1 MENAYIKSNK
11 FIMNNTIAALIL
23 TYNEE
28 KHIARCINSLKDVCE
43 EIFVIDSF
51 SKDRT
56 VEIAKE
62 LGAKVYQHPFE
73 NQARQFNWAIN
84 NCPITS
90 DWIWR
95 VDADEY
101 VEPSLAKEVV
111 ASLPDVSLDVNGIYV
126 NKKIVFMGRPL
137 LHGGWYPAQ
146 QIKIIR
152 KGYGASEDKWMD
164 EHLIIFSGRTI
175 SIDGDQTDENLND
188 LSWWT
193 QKHNNYSNRESI
205 NMLLMEYGMD
215 DQNKEVQPKFWGTG
229 AERKRWLKMKYVK
242 APLFLRPFINFFIRY
257 ILKVGFLDGR
267 QGFIWHFLQGF
278 WYRFLVDAKIYEIK
292 KQFNFDD
299 TQIKSYLIKNY
310 LNS

>member
-1 MENAYIKSNK
+1 MHHNS
-11 FIMNNTIAALIL
+11 IAALIL

-28 KHIARCINSLKDVCE
+28 KHITRCINSLKDVCE

-51 SKDRT
+51 SKDKT
-56 VEIAKE
+56 VEISKI

-73 NQARQFNWAIN
+73 NQARQFNWAIK

-101 VEPSLAKEVV
+101 IEPALAEKVV
-111 ASLPDVSLDVNGIYV
+111 ISLPHVSLDVNGIYV
-126 NKKIVFMGRPL
+126 NKKIVFMGRSL

-146 QIKIIR
+146 QLKIIR
-152 KGYGASEDKWMD
+152 KGYGTSEDKWMD
-164 EHLIIFSGRTI
+164 EHLIIFSGTTI

-193 QKHNNYSNRESI
+193 QKHNNYSNREAV
-205 NMLLMEYGMD
+205 NMLLMEYGMNN
-215 DQNKEVQPKFWGTG
+215 QGEEVASKLFGTD
-229 AERKRWLKMKYVK
+229 AERKRWLKMKYVR

-257 ILKVGFLDGR
+257 ILKAGFLDGK

-292 KQFNFDD
+292 KQFDFDD
-299 TQIKSYLIKNY
+299 ERIKQYLIENY
-310 LNS
+310 LTK

>member
-1 MENAYIKSNK
+1 MLKNDLERNG
-11 FIMNNTIAALIL
+11 NNSITALIL

-28 KHIARCINSLKDVCE
+28 KHIVRCINSLKGICE

-62 LGAKVYQHPFE
+62 LGAKVYHHPFE

-101 VEPSLAKEVV
+101 VEPSLVKKVV
-111 ASLPDVSLDVNGIYV
+111 ASLQDVSLDVNGIYV

-164 EHLIIFSGRTI
+164 EHLIIFSGTTI

-193 QKHNNYSNRESI
+193 QKHNNYSNREAI

-257 ILKVGFLDGR
+257 ILKAGFLDGK

-292 KQFNFDD
+292 KQFCFDNKK
-299 TQIKSYLIKNY
+299 IKKYLEENY
-310 LNS
+310 LKG

>member
-1 MENAYIKSNK
+1 MH
-11 FIMNNTIAALIL
+11 NNSIAALIL

-28 KHIARCINSLKDVCE
+28 KHITRCINSLKDVCE

-51 SKDRT
+51 SKDKT
-56 VEIAKE
+56 VEISKI

-84 NCPITS
+84 NCPTTS

-101 VEPSLAKEVV
+101 IEPALAKKVV
-111 ASLPDVSLDVNGIYV
+111 TFLPHVSPDVNGIYV

-164 EHLIIFSGRTI
+164 EHLIIFSGTTI

-193 QKHNNYSNRESI
+193 QKHNNYSNREAV

-215 DQNKEVQPKFWGTG
+215 KQGEEVASKFFGTD
-229 AERKRWLKMKYVK
+229 AERKRWLKMKYVR

-257 ILKVGFLDGR
+257 ILKAGFLDGK

-292 KQFNFDD
+292 KQFSFNDEK
-299 TQIKSYLIKNY
+299 IKQYLIENYLIK
-310 LNS
+310 

>member
-1 MENAYIKSNK
+1 MKNK
-11 FIMNNTIAALIL
+11 TIAALIL
-23 TYNEE
+23 THNEE
-28 KHIARCINSLKDVCE
+28 KHIARCINSLRVVCE

-51 SKDRT
+51 SKDKT
-56 VEIAKE
+56 VEISEA
-62 LGAKVYQHPFE
+62 LDAKVYQHPFE

-101 VEPSLAKEVV
+101 VESSLAKKVV
-111 ASLPDVSLDVNGIYV
+111 ASLLDVSSDVNGIYV

-164 EHLIIFSGRTI
+164 EHLIIFSGTTI

-193 QKHNNYSNRESI
+193 QKHNNYSNREAI

-215 DQNKEVQPKFWGTG
+215 GQNKEVQPKFWGTG

-257 ILKVGFLDGR
+257 ILKAGFLDGK

-292 KQFNFDD
+292 KQFCFDNKK
-299 TQIKSYLIKNY
+299 IKKYLEENY
-310 LNS
+310 LKD

>member
-1 MENAYIKSNK
+1 MHHNS
-11 FIMNNTIAALIL
+11 IAALIL

-28 KHIARCINSLKDVCE
+28 KHITRCINSLKDVCE

-51 SKDRT
+51 SKDKT
-56 VEIAKE
+56 VEISKI

-73 NQARQFNWAIN
+73 NQARQFNWAIK

-101 VEPSLAKEVV
+101 IEPALAEKVV
-111 ASLPDVSLDVNGIYV
+111 ISLPHVSLDVNGIYV
-126 NKKIVFMGRPL
+126 NKKIVFMGRSL

-152 KGYGASEDKWMD
+152 KGYGTSEDKWMD
-164 EHLIIFSGRTI
+164 EHLIIFSGTTI

-193 QKHNNYSNRESI
+193 QKHNNYSGREAI
-205 NMLLMEYGMD
+205 NMLLMEYGIGSRD
-215 DQNKEVQPKFWGTG
+215 KEVRPKFLGTG
-229 AERKRWLKMKYVK
+229 AERKRWLKMKYVR

-257 ILKVGFLDGR
+257 ILKAGFLDGK

-292 KQFNFDD
+292 KQFDFDNGRIE
-299 TQIKSYLIKNY
+299 QYLIENY
-310 LNS
+310 LNK

>member
-1 MENAYIKSNK
+1 MH
-11 FIMNNTIAALIL
+11 NNSVAALIL

-62 LGAKVYQHPFE
+62 LGVKVYQHPFE

-84 NCPITS
+84 NCPISS

-101 VEPSLAKEVV
+101 VEPSLAKKVA
-111 ASLPDVSLDVNGIYV
+111 ASLLDVSPDVNGIYV

-193 QKHNNYSNRESI
+193 QKHNNYSNREAI

-257 ILKVGFLDGR
+257 ILKAGFLDGR

>member
-1 MENAYIKSNK
+1 MHHNS
-11 FIMNNTIAALIL
+11 IAALIL

-28 KHIARCINSLKDVCE
+28 KHITRCINSLKDVCE

-51 SKDRT
+51 SKDKT
-56 VEIAKE
+56 VEISKI

-73 NQARQFNWAIN
+73 NQARQFNWAIK

-101 VEPSLAKEVV
+101 IEPALAEKVV
-111 ASLPDVSLDVNGIYV
+111 ISLPHVSLDANGIYV
-126 NKKIVFMGRPL
+126 NKKIVFMGRSL

-152 KGYGASEDKWMD
+152 KGYGTSEDKWMD
-164 EHLIIFSGRTI
+164 EHLIIFSGTTI

-193 QKHNNYSNRESI
+193 QKHNNYSNREAV
-205 NMLLMEYGMD
+205 NMLLMEYGMNN
-215 DQNKEVQPKFWGTG
+215 QGEEVASKLFGTD
-229 AERKRWLKMKYVK
+229 AERKRWLKMKYVR

-257 ILKVGFLDGR
+257 ILKAGFLDGK

-292 KQFNFDD
+292 KQFDFDD
-299 TQIKSYLIKNY
+299 ERIKQYLIENY
-310 LNS
+310 LTK

>member
-1 MENAYIKSNK
+1 MHHNS
-11 FIMNNTIAALIL
+11 IAALIL

-28 KHIARCINSLKDVCE
+28 KHITRCINSLKDVCE

-51 SKDRT
+51 SKDKT
-56 VEIAKE
+56 VEISKI

-73 NQARQFNWAIN
+73 NQARQFNWAIK

-101 VEPSLAKEVV
+101 IEPALAEKVV
-111 ASLPDVSLDVNGIYV
+111 ISLPHVSLDVNGIYV
-126 NKKIVFMGRPL
+126 NKKIVFMGRSL

-152 KGYGASEDKWMD
+152 KGYGTSEDKWMD
-164 EHLIIFSGRTI
+164 EHLIIFSGTTI

-193 QKHNNYSNRESI
+193 QKHNNYSNREAV
-205 NMLLMEYGMD
+205 NMLLMEYGMNN
-215 DQNKEVQPKFWGTG
+215 QGEEVASKLFGTD
-229 AERKRWLKMKYVK
+229 AERKRWLKMKYVR

-257 ILKVGFLDGR
+257 ILKAGFLDGK

-292 KQFNFDD
+292 KQFDFDD
-299 TQIKSYLIKNY
+299 ERIKQYLIENY
-310 LNS
+310 LTK

>member
-1 MENAYIKSNK
+1 MHHNS
-11 FIMNNTIAALIL
+11 IAALIL

-28 KHIARCINSLKDVCE
+28 KHITRCINSLKDVCE

-51 SKDRT
+51 SKDKT
-56 VEIAKE
+56 VEISKI

-73 NQARQFNWAIN
+73 NQARQFNWAIK

-101 VEPSLAKEVV
+101 IEPALAEKVV
-111 ASLPDVSLDVNGIYV
+111 ISLPHVSLDVNGIYV
-126 NKKIVFMGRPL
+126 NKKIVFMGRSL

-152 KGYGASEDKWMD
+152 KGYGTSEDKWMD
-164 EHLIIFSGRTI
+164 EHLIIFSGTTI

-193 QKHNNYSNRESI
+193 QKHNNYSNREAV
-205 NMLLMEYGMD
+205 NMLLMEYGMNN
-215 DQNKEVQPKFWGTG
+215 QGEEVASKLFGTD
-229 AERKRWLKMKYVK
+229 AERKRWLKMKYVR

-257 ILKVGFLDGR
+257 ILKAGFLDGK

-278 WYRFLVDAKIYEIK
+278 WYRFLVDAKIYE
-292 KQFNFDD
+292 
-299 TQIKSYLIKNY
+299 T
-310 LNS
+310 

>member
-1 MENAYIKSNK
+1 MH
-11 FIMNNTIAALIL
+11 NNSVAALIL

-62 LGAKVYQHPFE
+62 LGAEVYQHPFE
-73 NQARQFNWAIN
+73 NQARQFNWAIS
-84 NCPITS
+84 NCPISS

-101 VEPSLAKEVV
+101 IEPSLAEKVV
-111 ASLPDVSLDVNGIYV
+111 ASLPHVSPDVNGIYV

-164 EHLIIFSGRTI
+164 EHLIIFSGTTI
-175 SIDGDQTDENLND
+175 SIDGDQTDDNLND

-193 QKHNNYSNRESI
+193 QKHNNYSNREAI
-205 NMLLMEYGMD
+205 NMLLTEYGLD
-215 DQNKEVQPKFWGTG
+215 NQNKEVQPIFFGTG
-229 AERKRWLKMKYVK
+229 AERKRWLKMKYVET
-242 APLFLRPFINFFIRY
+242 PLFLRPFINFFIRY
-257 ILKVGFLDGR
+257 ILKTSFLDGR

-299 TQIKSYLIKNY
+299 EKIKRYLEENY
-310 LNS
+310 LKG

>member
-1 MENAYIKSNK
+1 MHHNS
-11 FIMNNTIAALIL
+11 IAALIL

-28 KHIARCINSLKDVCE
+28 KHITRCINSLKDVCE

-51 SKDRT
+51 SKDKT
-56 VEIAKE
+56 VEISKI

-73 NQARQFNWAIN
+73 NQARQFNWAIK

-101 VEPSLAKEVV
+101 IEPALAEKVV
-111 ASLPDVSLDVNGIYV
+111 ISLPHVSLDVNGIYV
-126 NKKIVFMGRPL
+126 NKKIVFMGRSL

-152 KGYGASEDKWMD
+152 KGYGTSEDKWMD
-164 EHLIIFSGRTI
+164 EHLIIFSGTTI

-193 QKHNNYSNRESI
+193 QKHNNYSNREAV
-205 NMLLMEYGMD
+205 NMLLMEYGMNN
-215 DQNKEVQPKFWGTG
+215 QGEEVASKFFGTD
-229 AERKRWLKMKYVK
+229 AERKRWLKMKYVR

-257 ILKVGFLDGR
+257 ILKAGFLDGK

-292 KQFNFDD
+292 KQFDFDD
-299 TQIKSYLIKNY
+299 ERIKQYLIENY
-310 LNS
+310 LTK

>member
-1 MENAYIKSNK
+1 MHNHSI
-11 FIMNNTIAALIL
+11 TALIL

-28 KHIARCINSLKDVCE
+28 KHIARCINSLKEYCK
-43 EIFVIDSF
+43 EIFIIDSF
-51 SKDRT
+51 SGDDTIK
-56 VEIAKE
+56 IANK
-62 LGAKVYQHPFE
+62 LGAKVYQHTFE

-101 VEPSLAKEVV
+101 IEPLLAEKVV
-111 ASLPDVSLDVNGIYV
+111 TCLQNIAPDVNGIYV

-152 KGYGASEDKWMD
+152 KRYGASEDKWMD
-164 EHLIIFSGRTI
+164 EHLIIFSGTTI

-193 QKHNNYSNRESI
+193 QKHNNYSGREAI
-205 NMLLMEYGMD
+205 YMLLMEYGIGSRD
-215 DQNKEVQPKFWGTG
+215 KEVRPKFLGTG
-229 AERKRWLKMKYVK
+229 AERKRWLKMKYIK
-242 APLFLRPFINFFIRY
+242 APLFLRPFINFFIQY
-257 ILKVGFLDGR
+257 ILKAGFLDGK

-292 KQFNFDD
+292 KQFDFDNGRIE
-299 TQIKSYLIKNY
+299 QYLIENY
-310 LNS
+310 LNK

>member
-1 MENAYIKSNK
+1 VH
-11 FIMNNTIAALIL
+11 NNSIAALIL

-28 KHIARCINSLKDVCE
+28 KHITRCINSLKDVCE

-51 SKDRT
+51 SKDKT
-56 VEIAKE
+56 VEIAKI

-101 VEPSLAKEVV
+101 IEPALAEKVVNSL
-111 ASLPDVSLDVNGIYV
+111 LHVSLDVNGIYV

-152 KGYGASEDKWMD
+152 KRYGASEDKWMD
-164 EHLIIFSGRTI
+164 EHLIIFSGTTI

-193 QKHNNYSNRESI
+193 QKHNNYSNREAV

-215 DQNKEVQPKFWGTG
+215 NQGEEVASKLFGTD
-229 AERKRWLKMKYVK
+229 AERKRWLKMKYVR

-257 ILKVGFLDGR
+257 ILKAGFLDGK

-292 KQFNFDD
+292 KQFSFNDEK
-299 TQIKSYLIKNY
+299 IKQYLIENY
-310 LNS
+310 LFK

>member
-1 MENAYIKSNK
+1 MHHNS
-11 FIMNNTIAALIL
+11 IAALIL

-28 KHIARCINSLKDVCE
+28 KHITRCINSLKDVCE

-51 SKDRT
+51 SKDKT
-56 VEIAKE
+56 VEISKI

-73 NQARQFNWAIN
+73 NQARQFNWAIK

-101 VEPSLAKEVV
+101 IEPALAEKVV
-111 ASLPDVSLDVNGIYV
+111 ISLPHVSLDVNGIYV
-126 NKKIVFMGRPL
+126 NKKIVFMGRSL

-164 EHLIIFSGRTI
+164 EHLIIFSGTTI

-193 QKHNNYSNRESI
+193 QKHNNYSNREAV
-205 NMLLMEYGMD
+205 NMLLMEYGMNN
-215 DQNKEVQPKFWGTG
+215 QGEEVASKLFGTD
-229 AERKRWLKMKYVK
+229 AERKRWLKMKYVR

-257 ILKVGFLDGR
+257 ILKAGFLDGK

-292 KQFNFDD
+292 KQFDFDD
-299 TQIKSYLIKNY
+299 ERIKQYLIENY
-310 LNS
+310 LTK

>member
-1 MENAYIKSNK
+1 MKNK
-11 FIMNNTIAALIL
+11 TIVALIL

-28 KHIARCINSLKDVCE
+28 KHIARCINSLRAACE

-56 VEIAKE
+56 VEISKA

-101 VEPSLAKEVV
+101 VEPSLAKKVV
-111 ASLPDVSLDVNGIYV
+111 ASLLDVSSDVNGIYV

-164 EHLIIFSGRTI
+164 EHLIIFSGTTI

-193 QKHNNYSNRESI
+193 QKHNNYSNREAI

-215 DQNKEVQPKFWGTG
+215 GQNKEVQPKFWGTG

-257 ILKVGFLDGR
+257 ILKAGFLDGK

-292 KQFNFDD
+292 KQFCFDNKK
-299 TQIKSYLIKNY
+299 IKKYLEENY
-310 LNS
+310 LKD

>member
-1 MENAYIKSNK
+1 MKND
-11 FIMNNTIAALIL
+11 TIAVVIL

-28 KHIARCINSLKDVCE
+28 KHIARCINSLRDVCE

-51 SKDRT
+51 SKDKT
-56 VEIAKE
+56 VEISKT

-84 NCPITS
+84 NCSITS
-90 DWIWR
+90 QWIWR

-101 VEPSLAKEVV
+101 VESSLAKKVV
-111 ASLPDVSLDVNGIYV
+111 ASLPHVLADVNGIYV

-137 LHGGWYPAQ
+137 LHGGWYPAR

-164 EHLIIFSGRTI
+164 EHLIIFSGTTI

-193 QKHNNYSNRESI
+193 QKHNNYSNREAI
-205 NMLLMEYGMD
+205 NMLLMEYEMD

-229 AERKRWLKMKYVK
+229 AERKRWLKMKYVR

-257 ILKVGFLDGR
+257 ILKAGFLDGK
-267 QGFIWHFLQGF
+267 QGFIWHLLQGF
-278 WYRFLVDAKIYEIK
+278 WYRFLVDAKIHEIK
-292 KQFNFDD
+292 KQFGFDD
-299 TQIKSYLIKNY
+299 GKIKQYLAEKYIKNRV
-310 LNS
+310 

>member
-1 MENAYIKSNK
+1 
-11 FIMNNTIAALIL
+11 MNYKISVVIR

-28 KHIARCINSLKDVCE
+28 KHITRCINSLKDVCE

-51 SKDRT
+51 SKDKT
-56 VEIAKE
+56 VEISKI

-73 NQARQFNWAIN
+73 NQARQFNWAIK

-101 VEPSLAKEVV
+101 IEPALAEKVV
-111 ASLPDVSLDVNGIYV
+111 ISLPHVSLDVNGIYV
-126 NKKIVFMGRPL
+126 NKKIVFMGRSL

-152 KGYGASEDKWMD
+152 KGYGTSEDKWMD
-164 EHLIIFSGRTI
+164 EHLIIFSGTTI

-193 QKHNNYSNRESI
+193 QKHNNYSNREAV
-205 NMLLMEYGMD
+205 NMLLMEYGMNN
-215 DQNKEVQPKFWGTG
+215 QGEEVASKLFGTD
-229 AERKRWLKMKYVK
+229 AERKRWLKMKYVR

-257 ILKVGFLDGR
+257 ILKAGFLDGK

-292 KQFNFDD
+292 KQFDFDD
-299 TQIKSYLIKNY
+299 ERIKQYLIENY
-310 LNS
+310 LTK

>member
-1 MENAYIKSNK
+1 
-11 FIMNNTIAALIL
+11 MNNSKLISVIVL

-28 KHIARCINSLKDVCE
+28 KHIALCINSLKGICK
-43 EIFVIDSF
+43 EILVIDSF

-56 VEIAKE
+56 VEIAKA
-62 LGAKVYQHPFE
+62 LDAKVYQHPFE
-73 NQARQFNWAIN
+73 NQAKQFNWAIN
-84 NCPITS
+84 NCSITS
-90 DWIWR
+90 EWIWR

-101 VEPSLAKEVV
+101 IDPALAEKVV
-111 ASLPDVSLDVNGIYV
+111 ISLPHVSPDVNGIYV

-164 EHLIIFSGRTI
+164 EHLIIFSGTTI

-193 QKHNNYSNRESI
+193 QKHNHYSNREAV

-215 DQNKEVQPKFWGTG
+215 NQGEEVIPKFFGTDT
-229 AERKRWLKMKYVK
+229 ERKRWLKMKYIK

-257 ILKVGFLDGR
+257 ILKAGFLDGK

-292 KQFNFDD
+292 KQFSFNDEK
-299 TQIKSYLIKNY
+299 IKQYLIENYLIK
-310 LNS
+310 